1 MSERPH
7 LIMTK
12 RSVLQMMLHT
22 MIYLTTALRRPSLTT
37 ALFDKRLMRLLEQ
50 LWSLKTNG
58 FSPQN
63 WQRLMSFSF
72 LISRWFGTSKSFLD
86 ERDLQTP
93 GKSSRKTSFRAPVY
107 RSIFICIS
115 APGYRQSY
123 KYQVLLNKGRFF
135 KQQWEGHIKF
145 SLEQRGSCLQYV
157 NLSKVLL

>member
-1 MSERPH
+1 MP
-7 LIMTK
+7 
-12 RSVLQMMLHT
+12 
-22 MIYLTTALRRPSLTT
+22 
-37 ALFDKRLMRLLEQ
+37 
-50 LWSLKTNG
+50 
-58 FSPQN
+58 
-63 WQRLMSFSF
+63 FSF

-145 SLEQRGSCLQYV
+145 SLEQRGGVLVICKFKQSPSLKSCDGILLWNRNWDLGRFRRVLQFRIHEF
-157 NLSKVLL
+157 LVLFFNYSD